1 MAYKRNNVWELGSD
15 WADPVLWYA
24 RGVKVMK
31 TRALSEPTGWRF
43 YGAIHGINQDLWQQL
58 GYLGASD
65 RYRVA
70 ATLRPIGTSV
80 STVAGT
86 SCLGIAAI

>member
-1 MAYKRNNVWELGSD
+1 MAYKRNNAWELGSD
-15 WADPVLWYA
+15 WAGPILWYA

-31 TRALSEPTGWRF
+31 ARA
-43 YGAIHGINQDLWQQL
+43 AM
-58 GYLGASD
+58 
-65 RYRVA
+65 
-70 ATLRPIGTSV
+70 LRPIGTSV